1 MIFFVLYMSSPLFAM
16 LAPGWILGSHLRA
29 QSRLLA
35 YCVTLYLAAIEAWDG
50 ADERTAREHLARIRR
65 VEARWRFGQSMF
77 YQVARGVYAIGVA
90 FFGHLALVNCLSG
103 LCRVVLS

>member
-35 YCVTLYLAAIEAWDG
+35 HA
-50 ADERTAREHLARIRR
+50 
-65 VEARWRFGQSMF
+65 
-77 YQVARGVYAIGVA
+77 
-90 FFGHLALVNCLSG
+90 
-103 LCRVVLS
+103 